1 MRHPSIACITGH
13 KQMTMKDI
21 VTPNTHTP
29 ILTITG
35 SDGTG
40 EAGVQGDIKIMSALG
55 GYAVSVIT
63 SITAQNTLGIQE
75 FYDLPAEVVKGQM
88 EAIVNDMRPEIVK
101 IGMLRRVD
109 VVRGIVEILRKH
121 TPRAIIYDPVIKSSR
136 GEMLMQQDVI
146 DEIKK
151 SLIPMCSLVVIRS
164 RDVEYFTEHRSCTNN
179 DIANAARQ
187 LFDCGCG
194 NILLQD
200 VTVSPGIHADQL
212 IHGNNRETRYMSS
225 LADVNSR
232 RSIHGMSGVLSSAI
246 AIFLGKSYS
255 IEDAVMMAYNYINQN
270 STVHINLV
278 GRSSE
283 LYNEFLNEVSEHAVN
298 NNDVK
303 YYADHLNV
311 SSRYLAQVT
320 KKTTGKTPKAIIDEH
335 VCREACLQLTASSST
350 MQEIAYEFGFSSQA
364 HFSKFFRKQ
373 TGLSPTEY
381 RKKYN
386 KTTL

>member
-1 MRHPSIACITGH
+1 
-13 KQMTMKDI
+13 MKDI

-40 EAGVQGDIKIMSALG
+40 GAGVQGDIKIMSALG

-75 FYDLPAEVVKGQM
+75 FYDLPASVVKGQM
-88 EAIVNDMRPEIVK
+88 EAIVNDVRPEIVK

-121 TPRAIIYDPVIKSSR
+121 PPRAIIYDPVIKSSK
-136 GEMLMQQDVI
+136 GDLLMQQDVVG
-146 DEIKK
+146 EITK
-151 SLIPMCSLVVIRS
+151 SLIPLCSLVVIRS
-164 RDVEYFTEHRSCTNN
+164 RDMEYFTGHDHCANG
-179 DIANAARQ
+179 NAADAAR
-187 LFDCGCG
+187 LLLDCGCG
-194 NILLQD
+194 NVLLQD
-200 VTVSPGIHADQL
+200 APVAPGVHADQL
-212 IHGNNRETRYMSS
+212 LHGNNHEIRYQSS
-225 LADVNSR
+225 LADGNSR
-232 RSIHGMSGVLSSAI
+232 LAFHGMSGVLSSAI

-255 IEDAVMMAYNYINQN
+255 IEDAVMMAYNYINQT
-270 STVHINLV
+270 STMHISLV

-283 LYNEFLNEVSEHAVN
+283 LYNDFLNEVSEHAVN

-303 YYADHLNV
+303 YYADRLNV

-335 VCREACLQLTASSST
+335 VCREACIQLTASSNT
-350 MQEIAYEFGFSSQA
+350 VQEIAYEFGFSSQA

-386 KTTL
+386 NTTL

>member
-1 MRHPSIACITGH
+1 
-13 KQMTMKDI
+13 MKDI

-40 EAGVQGDIKIMSALG
+40 EAGVQGDIKIMSVLG
-55 GYAVSVIT
+55 GCAVSVIT

-75 FYDLPAEVVKGQM
+75 FYDLPAAVVKGQM

-109 VVRGIVEILRKH
+109 VVHGIVEILEKH
-121 TPRAIIYDPVIKSSR
+121 PPRTIIYDPVIKSSR
-136 GEMLMQQDVI
+136 GDMLMQQDVI

-151 SLIPMCSLVVIRS
+151 SLIPLCSLVVIRN
-164 RDVEYFTEHRSCTNN
+164 RDVEYFTDPDSCAASNS
-179 DIANAARQ
+179 DNAAR
-187 LFDCGCG
+187 LLLDCGCE
-194 NILLQD
+194 NVLLQD
-200 VTVSPGIHADQL
+200 AAVSPGFHADLL
-212 IHGNNRETRYMSS
+212 IQGNNRETRYMSS
-225 LADVNSR
+225 LADSNSR
-232 RSIHGMSGVLSSAI
+232 LSSHGMSGVLSSAI

-255 IEDAVMMAYNYINQN
+255 IEDAVMMAYNYINQT
-270 STVHINLV
+270 SAVHISLV

-283 LYNEFLNEVSEHAVN
+283 LYNDFLNEVAEHVVN

-303 YYADHLNV
+303 YYADRLNV

-335 VCREACLQLTASSST
+335 LCREACMQLSSSSNT
-350 MQEIAYEFGFSSQA
+350 VQEIAYEFGFSSQA

-373 TGLSPTEY
+373 TGFSPTEY

>member
-1 MRHPSIACITGH
+1 
-13 KQMTMKDI
+13 MTDI
-21 VTPNTHTP
+21 VTPNTHAP

-40 EAGVQGDIKIMSALG
+40 EAGVQGDIKIMSVLG

-75 FYDLPAEVVKGQM
+75 FHDLPAQVVKGQM

-101 IGMLRRVD
+101 IGMIRRVD
-109 VVRGIVEILRKH
+109 VVRGIVEILQKH
-121 TPRAIIYDPVIKSSR
+121 PPRAIIYDPVIKSSR
-136 GEMLMQQDVI
+136 GDMLMQQDVI

-151 SLIPMCSLVVIRS
+151 SLVPLCSLIVIRS
-164 RDVEYFTEHRSCTNN
+164 RDVEYFTDNASCNN
-179 DIANAARQ
+179 CNATDAAKQILR
-187 LFDCGCG
+187 CGCG
-194 NILLQD
+194 NVLLQD
-200 VTVSPGIHADQL
+200 AAVSPGIRADQL
-212 IHGNNRETRYMSS
+212 MQGNNHETRYLSS
-225 LADVNSR
+225 LADGNGRLSF
-232 RSIHGMSGVLSSAI
+232 HGMSGVLSSAI

-270 STVHINLV
+270 STVHMGLV

-283 LYNEFLNEVSEHAVN
+283 LYNDFLNEIAEHCVN

-303 YYADHLNV
+303 YYADRLNV

-320 KKTTGKTPKAIIDEH
+320 KKTTGKTPKTIIDEH
-335 VCREACLQLTASSST
+335 VCREACIQLSASSNT
-350 MQEIAYEFGFSSQA
+350 VQEIAYEFGFSSQA